1 MIRQLKWKFVAV
13 LMTLV
18 TIVLLGALTMNF
30 VASSVAIRQENIVAL
45 RKAADRSGDSYQRPW
60 DQQGG
65 TSLPY
70 FTLDVWTT
78 GRVYASWDGYYDL
91 STEDLAAVAS
101 AVLDQGQEMG
111 TLEDMNLRYVCRQT
125 ALGWRITCADL
136 SFETRIQQNL
146 LRGSVLVGSGAL
158 LIFFV
163 LSLLLSNW
171 MVRPV
176 ERAWRQQRQFISD
189 ASHELKT
196 PLTVILSSADMLQSG
211 AGEADSRLRWMEN
224 IRAEGERMRRLVED
238 MLSLTRSEEAQE
250 HRVLSRLDLSD
261 LVDSCALT
269 FETAAFER
277 GVELVSDI
285 APDLHVV
292 GDGDRMRQ
300 LVGILLDNAVKYCA
314 DGGRVEL
321 SLRREGRGS
330 VLLRVSNPGA
340 PIPAQERERIFDR
353 FYRTDKSRGE
363 KSGYGLGLAIAKGI
377 VTAMKGRIWVD
388 CPEGQVV
395 FSVRMNEG

>member
-1 MIRQLKWKFVAV
+1 MIRKLKWKFVAV
-13 LMTLV
+13 LMILV
-18 TIVLLGALTMNF
+18 TTVLLGALTTNF
-30 VASSVAIRQENIVAL
+30 IASSISIRQENIAAL
-45 RKAADRSGDSYQRPW
+45 RKAAERSGDSYQRPW

-65 TSLPY
+65 ASLPY

-78 GRVYASWDGYYDL
+78 GSVYASWDGYYDL
-91 STEDLAAVAS
+91 SAEDLAAVAA
-101 AVLDQGQEMG
+101 AVLNEGQEMG
-111 TLEDMNLRYVCRQT
+111 TLEELNLRYVCHQT
-125 ALGWRITCADL
+125 GMGWRITCADL
-136 SFETRIQQNL
+136 SLESRVQANL
-146 LRGSVLVGSGAL
+146 LRGSMLVGSGAL
-158 LIFFV
+158 LIFFI

-176 ERAWRQQRQFISD
+176 ERAWQQQRQFVSD

-224 IRAEGERMRRLVED
+224 IRAEGERMRRLIED
-238 MLSLTRSEEAQE
+238 MLCLTRTEETQQTP
-250 HRVLSRLDLSD
+250 VLSRLDLSD

-277 GVELVSDI
+277 GVELVSEI
-285 APDLHVV
+285 APNLHVA
-292 GDGDRMRQ
+292 GDGDRVRQ

-314 DGGRVEL
+314 DGGRVNL
-321 SLRREGRGS
+321 VLRREGRGS
-330 VLLRVSNPGA
+330 ILLRVSNPGT

-363 KSGYGLGLAIAKGI
+363 KEGYGLGLAIAKGI
-377 VTAMKGRIWVD
+377 VTAMRGKVWVD

-395 FSVRMNEG
+395 FSVRLSEG